1 MAEIA
6 EASDAQWENNQVLEF
21 NESDIRDCHQRRGY
35 LQIVLQDAD
44 KNMVKLADWSEA
56 AESPDC
62 GRCLIRAIKT

>member
-44 KNMVKLADWSEA
+44 KNMVK
-56 AESPDC
+56 
-62 GRCLIRAIKT
+62 